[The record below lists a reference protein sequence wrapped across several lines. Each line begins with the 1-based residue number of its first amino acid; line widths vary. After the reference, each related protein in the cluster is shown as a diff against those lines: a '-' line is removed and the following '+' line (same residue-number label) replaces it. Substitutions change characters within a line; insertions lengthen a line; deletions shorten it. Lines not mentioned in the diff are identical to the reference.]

1 LKDGFNSWNIT
12 VYFIFLFCRSFGASL
27 VAGEFPDH
35 WVFWLAPIL
44 GGQVAVFF
52 YEIVIK
58 DKPGVWRK

>member
-1 LKDGFNSWNIT
+1 M
-12 VYFIFLFCRSFGASL
+12 

-44 GGQVAVFF
+44 GGQVAAFF